1 MPQKAEEEPGNN
13 EGAPSLLIFVY
24 SCLSHYNIVLSVQVI
39 QMAH

>member
-13 EGAPSLLIFVY
+13 EGASSLLVFIY
-24 SCLSHYNIVLSVQVI
+24 SCLFHYNMSVQVI